1 MIFYNLIMPG
11 PILIP
16 IDSVYLYQTVIKCLL
31 RKRKSMT
38 TKLNLRIMNTAHY
51 NRKWV
56 ILQVQDS
63 DRQRIPKF
71 F

>member
-11 PILIP
+11 SILLP
-16 IDSVYLYQTVIKCLL
+16 VDCVYLYHAIIKCLL
-31 RKRKSMT
+31 RKRKSRM

-56 ILQVQDS
+56 VLQIQNG
-63 DRQRIPKF
+63 DRQRILEYP
-71 F
+71 

>member
-31 RKRKSMT
+31 RKRKIRMPE
-38 TKLNLRIMNTAHY
+38 LNLLIMHTAH
-51 NRKWV
+51 NNWEWV
-56 ILQVQDS
+56 VPCSKNTNQLPCETDS
-63 DRQRIPKF
+63 
-71 F
+71 

>member
-1 MIFYNLIMPG
+1 MIFNHIIMPG

-16 IDSVYLYQTVIKCLL
+16 VDSVYLYQTVIKCLL

-38 TKLNLRIMNTAHY
+38 TKLNLLIMYAAHY

-63 DRQRIPKF
+63 DRQRIPEYP
-71 F
+71 

>member
-16 IDSVYLYQTVIKCLL
+16 VDCVYLYQTVIKCLL

-38 TKLNLRIMNTAHY
+38 TKLNLLIMYAAHY

-63 DRQRIPKF
+63 DRQRIPEYF
-71 F
+71 

>member
-16 IDSVYLYQTVIKCLL
+16 VDSVYLYQTVIKCLL

-38 TKLNLRIMNTAHY
+38 TKLILRIMNTAHY
-51 NRKWV
+51 NREWV
-56 ILQVQDS
+56 VLQVQNG
-63 DRQRIPKF
+63 DRQRIPEYF
-71 F
+71 